1 MARVSRRGRHGLQ
14 QPPPQDRQAEGWW
27 QTPLAPRSKSSEAGK
42 PQEGTAVGLAAN
54 VHPEPCPGW
63 PARLRWNSGSSA
75 TLWQRRALGR
85 RQASDGGLGRRARG
99 HTHTR
104 TAAERSVHAG
114 GRAGSQTES
123 ETLAQLG
130 ADTDVAAAHAQRPR
144 AGRLQTSPNGTH
156 PNAHEEVN
164 DGGSYTAAEMAC
176 GRRGERRR
184 AGPADSPPC
193 RSGAGGGGRLIWGD
207 GVRTAVPLDWGTV
220 LGQEEL
226 WALGNAAG
234 SVRCVRGRQVPGLHM
249 GRPRGASSRP
259 RPEPL
264 PLSSRSWGQE
274 AEAGLGEHK
283 FSSARGSRAGAGW
296 LALPAKWQRALP
308 GPRIRVSWRILKLDT
323 HYV

>member
-1 MARVSRRGRHGLQ
+1 MQEPRPPARNGNAGLGTKPPPTSRSPHKPPGPSSGPCRAGAVTGPGPGRGGAQQVSHTIQLGMGGCGLPRWPRRPTPGNQTGGPALPRALSLLSPTGPGSPTIPCAARVSRRGRHGLQ

-99 HTHTR
+99 HTHTW
-104 TAAERSVHAG
+104 TAAERSAHAG
-114 GRAGSQTES
+114 GRAGARTES

-164 DGGSYTAAEMAC
+164 DGGSYTAPEWPVAGAVSGGARAPQTRLRAVP
-176 GRRGERRR
+176 GR
-184 AGPADSPPC
+184 
-193 RSGAGGGGRLIWGD
+193 GGG
-207 GVRTAVPLDWGTV
+207 
-220 LGQEEL
+220 
-226 WALGNAAG
+226 
-234 SVRCVRGRQVPGLHM
+234 
-249 GRPRGASSRP
+249 
-259 RPEPL
+259 
-264 PLSSRSWGQE
+264 
-274 AEAGLGEHK
+274 
-283 FSSARGSRAGAGW
+283 
-296 LALPAKWQRALP
+296 
-308 GPRIRVSWRILKLDT
+308 
-323 HYV
+323 